1 MTRTAYA
8 IEQMRQFILTHDDL
22 EFGYERLKR
31 VPGAGNWD
39 SSCGNYIFGLDFA
52 PKGFKKLIEDDMMT
66 RWLL

>member
-1 MTRTAYA
+1 MK
-8 IEQMRQFILTHDDL
+8 
-22 EFGYERLKR
+22 RLKR

-52 PKGFKKLIEDDMMT
+52 PKGFKKLIEDDTMT